1 MSLTWAQLGV
11 ALANMAPASA
21 QLGPTWLQ
29 LEPNLGP
36 TWRNLDP
43 SWTRLEALRPKLSS
57 THSQHGGQG
66 RPSTKSWKCLVH
78 FCFPRFL
85 ALMKLRVEQCFP
97 CSLYIGSNLVRT
109 CCRIGPKLHHV
120 GPDLGWAY
128 MLGAHLG
135 RLGPTPTW
143 AQLGLQLTLHG
154 IELRH
159 VRPTCAGTPR
169 VGPSWS
175 QMVQVGPKL
184 GPS

>member
-1 MSLTWAQLGV
+1 MGDKAGPV
-11 ALANMAPASA
+11 RNPGNALFTSV
-21 QLGPTWLQ
+21 
-29 LEPNLGP
+29 
-36 TWRNLDP
+36 
-43 SWTRLEALRPKLSS
+43 SHVS
-57 THSQHGGQG
+57 
-66 RPSTKSWKCLVH
+66 
-78 FCFPRFL
+78 L

-184 GPS
+184 GPSWAQVGPSLCSAFAK